1 MFSKKEFYK
10 IHSTFIQETAKQQRN
25 KPHNHWNEEV
35 FSETLLPRFAH
46 CSVFLDEWQATNYL
60 WKSPAKSFQ
69 VKCARK
75 ARCALEQSAESPVPC
90 PAVAR
95 ELPARPRLAAPAHAN
110 CSLGRDGRA
119 LTGGAQECQPRLPP
133 SSLPQVFPPA
143 GAMGFQESRSVHCSQ
158 LIRASRTPRLL
169 SEAIG
174 KSSCNPAFELR
185 GYCRLQ
191 WLY

>member
-1 MFSKKEFYK
+1 MKKFSVRHFCLGLL
-10 IHSTFIQETAKQQRN
+10 TAVSFWMSDRPQIIYG
-25 KPHNHWNEEV
+25 NHLPNHFKLSV
-35 FSETLLPRFAH
+35 RGNHDVLLSNP
-46 CSVFLDEWQATNYL
+46 Q
-60 WKSPAKSFQ
+60 
-69 VKCARK
+69 
-75 ARCALEQSAESPVPC
+75 SPVPC

-95 ELPARPRLAAPAHAN
+95 ELPARPRLAAPAHAD

-119 LTGGAQECQPRLPP
+119 LTGGVQECQPRLPP
-133 SSLPQVFPPA
+133 SSLPQVIPPA

-158 LIRASRTPRLL
+158 LIRASRTPCLL

-191 WLY
+191 WVY